1 MKKALLL
8 CFTILTFQA
17 FSQIT
22 FEKGYFIDN
31 TDQRIECLIKNVDWR
46 NNPSNFQYKLNESDE
61 PIEARITDVKEFG
74 IYNSS
79 KFLRSVVKIDRSTEE
94 TNKLSKDRN
103 PRLEEEQLFL
113 KVLNEGKAN
122 LYSYYDT
129 GLRRFFLSKD
139 GLVIEQLVFKKYETP
154 DGKLG
159 INNYYKQQLLK
170 QLKCSDITLRDIENT
185 DYKSNSLVKLFIK
198 YNSCNGSNTTS
209 YKETNSKADL
219 FNLTLRPQLRFSSS
233 LSIFY
238 PLISS
243 RDINI
248 GKKSQ
253 FGFGIETEFIL
264 GFNKNKWAII
274 AEPTYQGFKSSE
286 TFDSVNISGGKIVTD
301 VNYSSIEIPIG
312 VRHYFF
318 LNDDSKIFINASY
331 ILDFVLD
338 SSVEFKRI
346 DNSTFNSFEI
356 DTNNNLAFGAG
367 FKYNDRYS
375 VELRYLT
382 SRDILSNDDLN
393 SNYNV
398 LSIIL
403 GYSIF

>member
-1 MKKALLL
+1 M
-8 CFTILTFQA
+8 
-17 FSQIT
+17 
-22 FEKGYFIDN
+22 
-31 TDQRIECLIKNVDWR
+31 
-46 NNPSNFQYKLNESDE
+46 
-61 PIEARITDVKEFG
+61 
-74 IYNSS
+74 
-79 KFLRSVVKIDRSTEE
+79 
-94 TNKLSKDRN
+94 
-103 PRLEEEQLFL
+103 
-113 KVLNEGKAN
+113 
-122 LYSYYDT
+122 
-129 GLRRFFLSKD
+129 
-139 GLVIEQLVFKKYETP
+139 
-154 DGKLG
+154 
-159 INNYYKQQLLK
+159 
-170 QLKCSDITLRDIENT
+170 
-185 DYKSNSLVKLFIK
+185 
-198 YNSCNGSNTTS
+198 
-209 YKETNSKADL
+209 
-219 FNLTLRPQLRFSSS
+219 RFSSS

-243 RDINI
+243 REINI

-274 AEPTYQGFKSSE
+274 AEPTYQGFQSSE

-318 LNDDSKIFINASY
+318 LNDDSKIFVNASY

-356 DTNNNLAFGAG
+356 NTNNNLAFGAG
-367 FKYNDRYS
+367 FKYADRYS
-375 VELRYLT
+375 IELRYLT

-393 SNYNV
+393 SNYKV
-398 LSIIL
+398 LSVIL